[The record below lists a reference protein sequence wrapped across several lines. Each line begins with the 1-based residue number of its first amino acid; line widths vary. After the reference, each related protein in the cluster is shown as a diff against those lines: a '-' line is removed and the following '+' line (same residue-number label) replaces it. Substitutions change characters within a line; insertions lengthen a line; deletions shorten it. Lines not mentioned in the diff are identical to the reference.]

1 MNSFWK
7 KKVPAFL
14 LTLVML
20 ASLAPAAMA
29 AESPDGQHDWE
40 WKTVSEATCT
50 AEGLERQQCTKCIAE
65 GITRP
70 LPMLA
75 HSFPDSWTYKDNV
88 DHAKRCSIC
97 EAEIIGHHTCGSSAG
112 EVTLKATCTSTGLQR
127 YTCTECKNY
136 YTETIP
142 ATGHSATL
150 TADGRCKTCGLQ
162 VAQVDSTTYT
172 GWAPA
177 PTPRSRCAR
186 TLIPPTFPITP
197 R

>member
-20 ASLAPAAMA
+20 ASLAPAALA
-29 AESPDGQHDWE
+29 AECPDGRHDWVWE
-40 WKTVSEATCT
+40 TVEASTCSK
-50 AEGLERQQCTKCIAE
+50 EGTERQICTKCSIDK

-75 HSFPDSWTYKDNV
+75 HSFPANWGYKDERV
-88 DHAKRCSIC
+88 HAKVCAVC
-97 EAEIIGHHTCGSSAG
+97 KYEETQLHTHAASDSGT
-112 EVTLKATCTSTGLQR
+112 VTRPATCTATGMR
-127 YTCTECKNY
+127 TYKCTVCSGTYAES
-136 YTETIP
+136 IP

-172 GWAPA
+172 VAYRVGSG
-177 PTPRSRCAR
+177 TYSS
-186 TLIPPTFPITP
+186 
-197 R
+197 